1 MGRVS
6 QEYMGL
12 INAFL
17 PSEDPL
23 SRKLKL
29 LAFALLESFTITNKK
44 LCPMSLAMIYSR
56 TNDGIDAP
64 LVNVE
69 VDIGNGLPS
78 LSIVGLPET
87 AVKESKD
94 RVRAAII
101 NSRFEFPAKR
111 ITVNLAPAD
120 IPKDGG
126 RFDLPIAL
134 GILAANNQIPMDTLN
149 HYEFIGELSLGG
161 QLRAVKGVLPTAFAA
176 KSSSRGLFVPVAN
189 ADEATLISD
198 LDVFPA
204 SHLGEITAHLM
215 GIEKISPHDC
225 KASLQVASYQVDM
238 HDVKGQ
244 LLAKRALEIAA
255 AGSHNLLMVG
265 PPGTGKTMMASRLAT
280 ILPPM
285 TEQEALE
292 TATIASISDQGF
304 SVKNWGL
311 RPVRDPHHT
320 SSGVALVGGGA
331 KVKPGEISL
340 AHNGVLFLDELTEF
354 DRKVLDVL
362 REPLENGEI
371 SISRAARQATY
382 PAKFQ
387 FIAAMNP
394 CPQGYDCD
402 FKDNCHCT
410 QEQQK
415 RHRSRL
421 SAPFLDRIDLHIEV
435 PRLPREDLQ
444 GAATGETSEMIRKRV
459 IAARERQYQR
469 QGCSN
474 NNLDNAAIDLHCQL
488 SEQDNQLISTAMD
501 KFRLSARAYHR
512 ILKVA
517 RSIADLADTDNIQT
531 IHLSEAL
538 GYRSL
543 SLFETSRN
551 EIRFINQNRV

>member
-1 MGRVS
+1 MHIDPFCYD
-6 QEYMGL
+6 EL
-12 INAFL
+12 ITQN
-17 PSEDPL
+17 
-23 SRKLKL
+23 
-29 LAFALLESFTITNKK
+29 NKNIS
-44 LCPMSLAMIYSR
+44 PMSLAIIYSR

-64 LVNVE
+64 LVSVE

-101 NSRFEFPAKR
+101 NSCFDFPAKR

-134 GILAANNQIPMDTLN
+134 GILAASHQIPVETLN

-161 QLRAVKGVLPTAFAA
+161 QLRGVKGVLPTAFAA
-176 KSSSRGLFVPVAN
+176 KSSLRSLFVPRED
-189 ADEATLISD
+189 ADEAALISN
-198 LDVFPA
+198 LNVFPA
-204 SHLGEITAHLM
+204 SHLTQITAHLM
-215 GIEKISPHDC
+215 QVEKISPYVSNTH
-225 KASLQVASYQVDM
+225 LQTAHYNVDM

-255 AGSHNLLMVG
+255 AGGHNLLMVG

-292 TATIASISDQGF
+292 TATVASISDQGF

-331 KVKPGEISL
+331 KVRPGEISL

-362 REPLENGEI
+362 REPLENGKI

-402 FKDNCHCT
+402 FKSHCHCSI
-410 QEQQK
+410 EQQK

-444 GAATGETSEMIRKRV
+444 AAATGETSDIIRQRV
-459 IAARERQYQR
+459 ITARQRQYKR

-474 NNLDNAAIDLHCQL
+474 NALDNAAIDLHCQL
-488 SEQDNQLISTAMD
+488 TKSDNQLISIAMD

-517 RSIADLADTDNIQT
+517 RSIADLADSKTIQT
-531 IHLSEAL
+531 LHITEAL

-543 SLFETSRN
+543 SLFETSKN
-551 EIRFINQNRV
+551 TIRFINNSRV

>member
-1 MGRVS
+1 
-6 QEYMGL
+6 
-12 INAFL
+12 
-17 PSEDPL
+17 
-23 SRKLKL
+23 
-29 LAFALLESFTITNKK
+29 
-44 LCPMSLAMIYSR
+44 MSLAIVYSR

-64 LVNVE
+64 LVSVE

-94 RVRAAII
+94 RVRAAIL
-101 NSRFEFPAKR
+101 NSHFDFPAKR

-134 GILAANNQIPMDTLN
+134 GILAASQQIPMETITD
-149 HYEFIGELSLGG
+149 YEFIGELSLGG
-161 QLRAVKGVLPTAFAA
+161 QLRGVKGVLPTAFAA
-176 KSSSRGLFVPVAN
+176 KTAQRSLFVPNEN
-189 ADEATLISD
+189 ADEATLISG
-198 LDVFPA
+198 LDVYPA
-204 SHLGEITAHLM
+204 AHLGHITAHLL
-215 GIEKISPHDC
+215 GVEKILPYEC
-225 KASLQVASYQVDM
+225 KASLQVASYKVDM
-238 HDVKGQ
+238 QDVKGQ

-255 AGSHNLLMVG
+255 AGQHNLLMVG

-285 TEQEALE
+285 TEKEALE

-304 SVKNWGL
+304 HVKNWGL

-331 KVKPGEISL
+331 KVRPGEISL

-362 REPLENGEI
+362 REPLESGEI

-382 PAKFQ
+382 PARFQ

-402 FKDNCHCT
+402 FRDNCQCT
-410 QEQQK
+410 PDQQK

-435 PRLPREDLQ
+435 PRLPRKDLQ
-444 GAATGETSEMIRKRV
+444 GAATGETSEVIRKR
-459 IAARERQYQR
+459 IISARNQQYKRQE
-469 QGCSN
+469 CSN
-474 NNLDNAAIDLHCQL
+474 NALDNAGIDRHCQL
-488 SEQDNQLISTAMD
+488 TERDNALLSQAMD

-517 RSIADLADTDNIQT
+517 RSIADLDESANIQT
-531 IHLSEAL
+531 QHLTEAL

-543 SLFETSRN
+543 PFFEASQN
-551 EIRFINQNRV
+551 EVRFTRQG